1 MDYEELKNKIKEYGF
16 NLKEFANYVGV
27 HPNTTTKWKNNTV
40 PLWVVRVIEG
50 LEYKRDL
57 KSCED
62 RIKRMCKES
71 S

>member
-1 MDYEELKNKIKEYGF
+1 MNMR
-16 NLKEFANYVGV
+16 EFTDYVGV
-27 HPNTTTKWKNNTV
+27 HTNTATHWKNNTV

-71 S
+71 